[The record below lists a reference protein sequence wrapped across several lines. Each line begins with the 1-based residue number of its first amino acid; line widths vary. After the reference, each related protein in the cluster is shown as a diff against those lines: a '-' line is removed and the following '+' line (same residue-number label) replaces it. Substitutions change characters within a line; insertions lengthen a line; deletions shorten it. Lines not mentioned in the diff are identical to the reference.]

1 MYAEYIFSQLKH
13 LANDKSNCMRTELI
27 SAELKIR
34 LNSSLSCTEMYKHLL
49 GNQDLL
55 KEIKSGEK
63 YMFKRKCVQ

>member
-1 MYAEYIFSQLKH
+1 
-13 LANDKSNCMRTELI
+13 MRTELI